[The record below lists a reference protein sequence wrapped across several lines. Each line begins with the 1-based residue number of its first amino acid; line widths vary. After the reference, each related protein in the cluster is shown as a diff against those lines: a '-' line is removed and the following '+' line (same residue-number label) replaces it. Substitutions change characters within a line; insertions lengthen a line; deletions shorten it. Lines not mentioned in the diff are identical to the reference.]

1 MSSTYNVCTK
11 HIKHT
16 HELVELEIAWADE
29 KVKENGTDND

>member
-1 MSSTYNVCTK
+1 MSSINNICTK
-11 HIKHT
+11 HNKYM